1 MYGPFG
7 PIVGCLG
14 MGLFIMARPRAAMP
28 LGMLGIPPMPGP
40 IGVLRSPLRALGDG
54 VRVLGVA
61 LGADAL
67 RPLLA
72 GTGRFA
78 PLLELDPPRGARG
91 GIVTLLC

>member
-1 MYGPFG
+1 
-7 PIVGCLG
+7 
-14 MGLFIMARPRAAMP
+14 
-28 LGMLGIPPMPGP
+28 MLAIPP
-40 IGVLRSPLRALGDG
+40 LALGDG

-61 LGADAL
+61 RGADAL

-91 GIVTLLC
+91 GIVTLLCYFFPNIFLPISRFICALDIM